1 MSNKEFSLYLVPKVS
16 SICDEIV
23 NYYKVSYK
31 KAREILYNS
40 KLYTMLEKE
49 NTKMWYFSYFMLFDM
64 LKEEIETVVLNVP
77 RD

>member
-40 KLYTMLEKE
+40 KLYPYTFK
-49 NTKMWYFSYFMLFDM
+49 FSMH
-64 LKEEIETVVLNVP
+64 
-77 RD
+77 

>member
-49 NTKMWYFSYFMLFDM
+49 NTKCGILVILCYL
-64 LKEEIETVVLNVP
+64 IC
-77 RD
+77 

>member
-31 KAREILYNS
+31 KQGKYSIIQNYIQCLKMKIQKCGILVI
-40 KLYTMLEKE
+40 LCCL
-49 NTKMWYFSYFMLFDM
+49 
-64 LKEEIETVVLNVP
+64 IC
-77 RD
+77 